1 MEDRIYL
8 INLYDYYGDLLT
20 EKQKEYFESYY
31 FANLSLSEISE
42 NTKVSRNAV
51 HKQLKEVKDLLRA
64 NGVKSEKLIE
74 KALRDVYKVQPKQP
88 GNKNNDNIEK
98 WK

>member
-51 HKQLKEVKDLLRA
+51 HKQLKEVKDLL
-64 NGVKSEKLIE
+64 EHYEEILKLYAKKKKINDIIKDIDKDIKDKIE
-74 KALRDVYKVQPKQP
+74 EL
-88 GNKNNDNIEK
+88 I
-98 WK
+98 